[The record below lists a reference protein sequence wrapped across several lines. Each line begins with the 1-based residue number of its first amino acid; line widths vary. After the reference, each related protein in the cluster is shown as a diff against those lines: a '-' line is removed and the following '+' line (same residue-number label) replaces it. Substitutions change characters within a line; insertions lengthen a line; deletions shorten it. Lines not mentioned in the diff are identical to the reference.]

1 MRMVFQKSVRLFLP
15 MFVIAACG
23 VLANDIRLFYT
34 TGRTVVPWVGVI
46 LGYINP
52 PDDYFVPRGEIAV
65 VSEQSEYCVEYT
77 NKYNGGYSV
86 EFMFPGKMEI
96 TESVKTDLSFRCTFR
111 ATDGR
116 TLRTTKIDN
125 FIAYSD
131 GRGSIG
137 GAIAKYEVPKDLP
150 IDDKLI
156 LRVEIDGSSRRK
168 FFYDHPKATLVV
180 VKSSDE

>member
-1 MRMVFQKSVRLFLP
+1 MRMLFQKSARLFLP

-34 TGRTVVPWVGVI
+34 TGRTVVPWIGVI

-65 VSEQSEYCVEYT
+65 ITEQSEYFVEYT
-77 NKYNGGYSV
+77 NKYNGEYSV
-86 EFMFPGKMEI
+86 EFRFPGEMEI
-96 TESVKTDLSFRCTFR
+96 TESVKTDLSFRCTFL
-111 ATDGR
+111 AADGQ
-116 TLRTTKIDN
+116 TLRRTTIDN

-137 GAIAKYEVPKDLP
+137 GAIAKYQVPRDLP
-150 IDDKLI
+150 IADKLI

-168 FFYDHPKATLVV
+168 FFYDHPKATLAV